1 MASEKT
7 IANAWTD
14 YELLDAGGGKKLER
28 FGSIV
33 TIRPDVNAYFKSEL
47 DFKAWDEQAHL
58 EFRLNKDGS
67 GKWQTK
73 KQFDFD
79 DWFIQFGE
87 ARIQLKTTKFKHIG
101 IFPEQEANWKFIE
114 TLDLKDKSVLN
125 LFCYTGIAS
134 YVGRL
139 KGANVTQ
146 IDSDKQILEWSK
158 TNLSQSGITD
168 VRSIHDDALKFAQRE
183 VKREKKYD
191 LIIMDPPAYGIG
203 AKGERWVL
211 EDKIDE
217 LLATV
222 KLILAP
228 NGTLILNTYS
238 PKLEIGQLRRV
249 ATTHFGI
256 QNITTTELWSKTKT
270 GKDLFYGNLLRVQL
284 ESKK

>member
-7 IANAWTD
+7 IANAWID
-14 YELLDAGGGKKLER
+14 YELLDAGGSKKLER
-28 FGSIV
+28 FGSII

-47 DFKAWDEQAHL
+47 DFKVWDEQAHI

-73 KQFDFD
+73 KQFDFE

-134 YVGRL
+134 YVARL

-222 KLILAP
+222 KLILTP

-249 ATTHFGI
+249 ATAHFGI

-270 GKDLFYGNLLRVQL
+270 GKDLFYGNLLRV
-284 ESKK
+284 KMG